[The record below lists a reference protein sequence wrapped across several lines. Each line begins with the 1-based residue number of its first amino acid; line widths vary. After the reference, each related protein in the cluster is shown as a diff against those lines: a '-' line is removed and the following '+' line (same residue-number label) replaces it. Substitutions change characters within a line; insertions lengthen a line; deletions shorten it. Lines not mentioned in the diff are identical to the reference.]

1 MNFGIAPAVSML
13 NLAASLAH
21 AENTI
26 IFSLHGH
33 VMHAWWLQCWYIDT
47 VLTFQAAQAHVLHAV
62 VAWPGRQVSFK
73 DCCTGT
79 VACFDTAF

>member
-33 VMHAWWLQCWYIDT
+33 
-47 VLTFQAAQAHVLHAV
+47 AV